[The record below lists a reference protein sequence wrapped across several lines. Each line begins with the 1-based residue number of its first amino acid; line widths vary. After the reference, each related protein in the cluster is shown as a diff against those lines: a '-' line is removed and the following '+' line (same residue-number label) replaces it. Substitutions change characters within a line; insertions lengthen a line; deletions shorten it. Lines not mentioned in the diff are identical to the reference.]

1 MSVASLATTPIEV
14 IQRRVIGT
22 LSATQ
27 ILSGVA
33 VAGAVVAGGLI
44 AAEISGSEQFAGVA
58 QTCGILGAAICALP
72 LARLSLTHGRRVALT
87 TGYLLGTAGAALVVV
102 AAISRILPLLL
113 LGALLVGAATAA
125 GYQARYAATDLATP
139 SHRGRALSYVVWA
152 ATVGAV
158 LGPNLLQVSSS
169 LGRSLGI
176 PALAGPYIVCF
187 ICLAL
192 ASLVMFVFLRPDPF
206 IVARDIRSAVDLES
220 KREATHPRLRDGLGH
235 LRQHPRAMLGVATI
249 AIGHVAMVSVMV
261 MTPIHMHHVDVSLQF
276 IGLVISVHLAGMYAL
291 SPLVG
296 YAVDRLGRIAVLYAG
311 VGILLVACIVAALA
325 PADGVLMLGVGL
337 FLLGLGW
344 SCTLITGSVMVT
356 DGISEVERPA
366 VQGLSDLT
374 MNVAG
379 ALGGIVAGFIVA
391 FGSYPMLCL
400 LSAIP
405 VLVLGVF
412 AAVPACRRDS
422 YRRSG

>member
-1 MSVASLATTPIEV
+1 MVMISGTSLVA
-14 IQRRVIGT
+14 IQRRTIGT

-27 ILSGVA
+27 VLAGVA
-33 VAGAVVAGGLI
+33 VAGAVAAGGLL
-44 AAEISGSEQFAGVA
+44 AAEISGSEQFAGVS
-58 QTCGILGAAICALP
+58 QTFGILGAAICALP
-72 LARLSLTHGRRVALT
+72 LARLSLTRGRRVALT
-87 TGYLLGTAGAALVVV
+87 TGYLLGTVGAVLVVL
-102 AAISRILPLLL
+102 AAIERMLPLLL
-113 LGALLVGAATAA
+113 VGSLLVGAATAA
-125 GYQARYAATDLATP
+125 GYQARYAATDLAADTN
-139 SHRGRALSYVVWA
+139 RGRALSYVVWA
-152 ATVGAV
+152 ATIGAV
-158 LGPNLLQVSSS
+158 LGPNLLQISSS

-176 PALAGPYIVCF
+176 PPLAGPYIVCF
-187 ICLAL
+187 ICLAA
-192 ASLVMFVFLRPDPF
+192 ASVVMYVFLRPDPF
-206 IVARDIRSAVDLES
+206 IVARDLRSAVDPES
-220 KREATHPRLRDGLGH
+220 KREASHPRLRDGLGH

-261 MTPIHMHHVDVSLQF
+261 MTPIHMHHVDVSMQF

-296 YAVDRLGRIAVLYAG
+296 YALDRLGRIAVLYAG
-311 VGILLVACIVAALA
+311 VGILLVACLVAALA
-325 PADGVLMLGVGL
+325 PADSVLILGIGL

-374 MNVAG
+374 MNAAG
-379 ALGGIVAGFIVA
+379 AIGGVVAGFIVA

-405 VLVLGVF
+405 VLALGVF
-412 AAVPACRRDS
+412 AAIPACRQDS
-422 YRRSG
+422 YTRSG